1 MPRID
6 DILEKLHRRPA
17 LYTGENTLTSIRH
30 FLSGYTFSLMLH
42 QIPAADDPLV
52 IPREF
57 HDWVAY
63 RLHYYESTSGW
74 CNMICDRTDT
84 DQQAIDRFFELLS
97 EFKHRQPHTVAKLT
111 DFNRTYHQSTV
122 QLDDTGDAIHSPH
135 ATRNYPKSISLVT
148 YTEDPGFFAYSD
160 TQEPFPSEGFYPDL
174 ESFELRTGADKS
186 LLTILD
192 QNWNPTQHKGA

>member
-1 MPRID
+1 MPRVD
-6 DILEKLHRRPA
+6 HILEKLHRRPA

-30 FLSGYTFSLMLH
+30 FLSGYGFSLMLH
-42 QIPAADDPLV
+42 EIPSADDPLV

-97 EFKHRQPHTVAKLT
+97 EFKHREPHTVAKLT
-111 DFNRTYHQSTV
+111 DFSKTYQQSTV
-122 QLDDTGDAIHSPH
+122 RRDDNCDVSQTPPM
-135 ATRNYPKSISLVT
+135 TRSYPKSISLVT
-148 YTEDPGFFAYSD
+148 YTDDPGFFAYSD
-160 TQEPFPSEGFYPDL
+160 THEPFPSEGFHPDL
-174 ESFELRTGADKS
+174 QSFELRTGADKS

-192 QNWNPTQHKGA
+192 NKWNPRPHRGA